1 MFFKWNREDLDWIWS
16 ISSLPKTNRGV
27 CLKSLFV
34 VLIHLDPSRGDMEE
48 LDLRMGSWSVKFAFF
63 FFPDLLPPPFTETCQ
78 ELRTLQESISQQKA
92 ERQAE
97 TSTMQLSLNEVSLRL
112 EQLQQAGRGFE
123 GFWPGHGRWVV
134 GKHTVTSCWFGKW
147 NLESGKVLE
156 LKKQKNINEW
166 LSCNKSGT
174 SEEHLESRL
183 SLIPNLSKLS
193 PSS

>member
-1 MFFKWNREDLDWIWS
+1 MKPGGFGLDLEHIILTKNESW
-16 ISSLPKTNRGV
+16 
-27 CLKSLFV
+27 SLFKITFCCADPFGSIKRWHGRTWFENGK
-34 VLIHLDPSRGDMEE
+34 LIRK
-48 LDLRMGSWSVKFAFF
+48 VCFF
-63 FFPDLLPPPFTETCQ
+63 FFPGFASTPPFTETCQ